1 MIRVTVGIGDIKAF
15 NEIYGLWKRKQGG
28 KGKLIIERNVGD
40 TCECCDRVLGA
51 SWSLIKGVIESI
63 TNEPQEGSVEIE
75 DVEEV
80 IGRVYEWYYLDTLW
94 KYRATGTKS
103 QESYVELIK
112 GIERDIKRSKVNSF
126 TVREIITYGLNKQIE
141 EGTYKNKRDI
151 AGVKERMED
160 IEGKDVLVGMDKK
173 RFIERLEVLRGTKE
187 RELKDYYRQQEKH
200 KWMGIDK

>member
-40 TCECCDRVLGA
+40 TCECCGRVLGA

-112 GIERDIKRSKVNSF
+112 GIERDIKRNKVNSF

-141 EGTYKNKRDI
+141 EETYKNKRDI

-200 KWMGIDK
+200 KRMGIDK

>member
-1 MIRVTVGIGDIKAF
+1 MIRVTVGIGVIKAF
-15 NEIYGLWKRKQGG
+15 NEIYGLWKRKHGG

-40 TCECCDRVLGA
+40 MCECCGRVLGA

-112 GIERDIKRSKVNSF
+112 GIERDIKRNKVNSF
-126 TVREIITYGLNKQIE
+126 TVRETITYGLNKQIE

-187 RELKDYYRQQEKH
+187 RELKDYYRQQEKY